1 MSGDMPWNVSLAHV
15 LVLGGEPVSTLGSS
29 PRACFAGTCAV
40 GRWRPAGGPVISGGC
55 SGGCGERDMDRIR
68 IVGGRQLNGT
78 IPISGAKN
86 ATLPLM
92 IASLLT
98 EQTLILDN
106 VPRLADVALLQRI
119 LGNHGVD
126 IMLSGKRPGDTEYK
140 GQTLH
145 ISAANIVDTT
155 APYELV
161 SRMRA
166 SFWIV
171 APLVARMG
179 EAKVSMPGGCAIGT
193 RPVDLLLMV
202 LARLGAAIDIDG
214 GYVIARA
221 RRGLK
226 GGEIVFPKVTVGGTH
241 TALMAAAL
249 ADGTTVI
256 ENAAREP
263 EIADVAACLNKMGAK
278 ISGAGS
284 SRIVIEGVARL
295 GGARHSV
302 LPDRIETGTYAM
314 AVAMTGG
321 DVMLEGA
328 QAELLQAALD
338 VLARAGVEVTAT
350 NAGIRIARNG
360 AGIAPIEVATDP
372 FPGFPTDLQAQL
384 MALMTRAK
392 GTSRITETIFEN
404 RFMHV
409 QELVRLGARIHLD
422 GQTARI
428 EGVERL
434 RGAPVMATDLRA
446 SVSLV
451 IAALAAE
458 GETMV
463 NRVYH
468 LDRGFERLEDK
479 LVACGADIARI
490 SG

>member
-1 MSGDMPWNVSLAHV
+1 
-15 LVLGGEPVSTLGSS
+15 
-29 PRACFAGTCAV
+29 
-40 GRWRPAGGPVISGGC
+40 
-55 SGGCGERDMDRIR
+55 MDRIR
-68 IVGGRQLNGT
+68 IVGGRKLAGS

-98 EQTLILDN
+98 DQTLILDN
-106 VPRLADVALLQRI
+106 VPRLADVGLLQRI
-119 LGNHGVD
+119 LSNHGVD
-126 IMLSGKRPGDTEYK
+126 VMVGGKRPGETQYD

-145 ISAANIVDTT
+145 ISAERVIDTT

-166 SFWIV
+166 SFWVI
-171 APLVARMG
+171 APLLARLG
-179 EAKVSMPGGCAIGT
+179 EAKVSLPGGCAIGT
-193 RPVDLLLMV
+193 RPVDLLIMALE
-202 LARLGAAIDIDG
+202 RLGATIDIDG

-221 RRGLK
+221 KRGLQ
-226 GGEIVFPKVTVGGTH
+226 GGEINFPKVTVGGTH

-249 ADGTTVI
+249 ANGTTVI

-263 EIADVAACLNKMGAK
+263 EIKDVADCLNKMGAK
-278 ISGAGS
+278 ITGAGTAQ
-284 SRIVIEGVARL
+284 IVIEGVPKL
-295 GGARHSV
+295 SGARHRV

-321 DVMLEGA
+321 DVMLENA
-328 QAELLQAALD
+328 RAELLQEGLD
-338 VLARAGVEVTAT
+338 VLSSAGLEYNET
-350 NAGIRIARNG
+350 NRGLRVARNG
-360 AGIAPIEVATDP
+360 GALRPVDVTTQP

-384 MALMTRAK
+384 MALMTRAS

-409 QELVRLGARIHLD
+409 QELVRFGARINLD
-422 GQTARI
+422 GETATI
-428 EGVERL
+428 EGVDKL
-434 RGAPVMATDLRA
+434 KGAPVMATDLRA

-479 LVACGADIARI
+479 LSACGAEIERI
-490 SG
+490 VG

>member
-1 MSGDMPWNVSLAHV
+1 
-15 LVLGGEPVSTLGSS
+15 
-29 PRACFAGTCAV
+29 
-40 GRWRPAGGPVISGGC
+40 
-55 SGGCGERDMDRIR
+55 MDRIR
-68 IVGGRQLNGT
+68 ITGGRKLNGS

-98 EQTLILDN
+98 DQTLVLEN
-106 VPRLADVALLQRI
+106 VPRLADVGLLQRI

-126 IMLSGKRPGDTEYK
+126 VMVGGKRPGETQYD

-145 ISAANIVDTT
+145 ISAANIIDTT

-166 SFWIV
+166 SFWVI

-179 EAKVSMPGGCAIGT
+179 EARVSMPGGCAIGT
-193 RPVDLLLMV
+193 RPVDFLIMALE
-202 LARLGAAIDIDG
+202 RLGVSIEIDG

-221 RRGLK
+221 KNGLK

-241 TALMAAAL
+241 TAIMAASL
-249 ADGTTVI
+249 ANGTSVI

-263 EIADVAACLNKMGAK
+263 EIKDVADCLNKMGAR
-278 ISGAGS
+278 INGAGT
-284 SRIVIEGVARL
+284 SRIVVEGVSRL
-295 GGARHSV
+295 SGARHRVVS
-302 LPDRIETGTYAM
+302 DRIETGTYAM

-321 DVMLEGA
+321 DVVLENA
-328 QAELLQAALD
+328 NAELLQAGLD
-338 VLARAGVEVTAT
+338 VLTRAGVEITPT
-350 NAGIRIARNG
+350 NAGIRVARNG
-360 AGIAPIEVATDP
+360 SGLAPVEVTTEP

-384 MALMTRAK
+384 MALMTRAS
-392 GTSRITETIFEN
+392 GTSHITETIFEN

-409 QELVRLGARIHLD
+409 QELARLGARIQLA
-422 GQTARI
+422 GERATI
-428 EGVERL
+428 EGVDRL
-434 RGAPVMATDLRA
+434 KGAPVMATDLRA

-451 IAALAAE
+451 IAALVAE

-479 LVACGADIARI
+479 LSACGAAIERI

>member
-1 MSGDMPWNVSLAHV
+1 
-15 LVLGGEPVSTLGSS
+15 
-29 PRACFAGTCAV
+29 
-40 GRWRPAGGPVISGGC
+40 
-55 SGGCGERDMDRIR
+55 MDRIR
-68 IVGGRQLNGT
+68 IVGGRPLHGT

-98 EQTLILDN
+98 EETLILDN
-106 VPRLADVALLQRI
+106 VPRLADVGLLERI

-126 IMLSGKRPGDTEYK
+126 IMTSGKRPGETADH
-140 GQTLH
+140 GLTLH
-145 ISAANIVDTT
+145 ISASRIVDTT

-161 SRMRA
+161 SKMRA
-166 SFWIV
+166 SFWV
-171 APLVARMG
+171 LAPLLARMG
-179 EAKVSMPGGCAIGT
+179 EAKVSLPGGCAIGT
-193 RPVDLLLMV
+193 RPVDLLIM
-202 LARLGAAIDIDG
+202 AMEQLGAKVEIDG
-214 GYVIARA
+214 GYVVAKA
-221 RRGLK
+221 PHGLK

-249 ADGTTVI
+249 ASGTSVI
-256 ENAAREP
+256 DNAAREP
-263 EIADVAACLNKMGAK
+263 EIADVADCLNKMGAK
-278 ISGAGS
+278 ISGAGT
-284 SRIVIEGVARL
+284 SRIVIEGVAKL
-295 GGARHSV
+295 NGARHSV

-314 AVAMTGG
+314 AVAMAGG
-321 DVMLEGA
+321 DVTLEGA
-328 QAELLQAALD
+328 RPELLQSALD
-338 VLARAGVEVTAT
+338 VLTAAGVEIAAT
-350 NAGIRIARNG
+350 NTGIRVARNG
-360 AGIAPIEVATDP
+360 AGIAPVEVVTDP

-422 GQTARI
+422 GETATI
-428 EGVERL
+428 AGVDKL
-434 RGAPVMATDLRA
+434 KGAPVMATDLRA

>member
-1 MSGDMPWNVSLAHV
+1 
-15 LVLGGEPVSTLGSS
+15 
-29 PRACFAGTCAV
+29 
-40 GRWRPAGGPVISGGC
+40 
-55 SGGCGERDMDRIR
+55 MDRIR
-68 IVGGRQLNGT
+68 INGGQKLNGT

-98 EQTLILDN
+98 DQTLVLDN
-106 VPRLADVALLQRI
+106 VPRLADVGLLQRI

-126 IMLSGKRPGDTEYK
+126 VMVSGKRLGETQYD

-145 ISAANIVDTT
+145 ISAANVIDTT

-166 SFWIV
+166 SFWVI
-171 APLVARMG
+171 APLVARLG
-179 EAKVSMPGGCAIGT
+179 EARVSMPGGCAIGT
-193 RPVDLLLMV
+193 RPVDLLIMALE
-202 LARLGAAIDIDG
+202 RLGATIDIDK

-221 RRGLK
+221 KNGLR
-226 GGEIVFPKVTVGGTH
+226 GGEIKFPKVTVGGTH
-241 TALMAAAL
+241 TALMAASL
-249 ADGTTVI
+249 ARGTSVI

-263 EIADVAACLNKMGAK
+263 EIGDVADCLNKMGAR
-278 ISGAGS
+278 ISGAGT
-284 SRIVIEGVARL
+284 SRIVVEGVPKL
-295 GGARHSV
+295 SGARHRV

-321 DVMLEGA
+321 DVLLENA
-328 QAELLQAALD
+328 RPELLQAGLD
-338 VLARAGVEVTAT
+338 VLTQAGVEIAST
-350 NAGIRIARNG
+350 NAGIRVTRNG
-360 AGIAPIEVATDP
+360 KGIAAVEVTTAP

-384 MALMTRAK
+384 MALMTRAE

-409 QELVRLGARIHLD
+409 QELARLGARIQLS
-422 GQTARI
+422 GETATI

-479 LVACGADIARI
+479 LSACGAAIERI